1 MERKRRIL
9 FLACGAALS
18 AALAVPPGASAETL
32 AYLIGDAA
40 RYVYSSD
47 GSVRF
52 DSFQYVPTVGA
63 PNAADVTILPHAS
76 VLQGFLLEGTF
87 SVINGNSLNALL
99 GYNAT
104 VVSSD
109 ASFVFSEAKLNL
121 VESLATGS
129 WSPSFGSSAFVAEK
143 VDSLA
148 LGNLS
153 VATLTVAQSAVQE
166 PVLTDL
172 EPLMNFGK
180 ALGVLT
186 NIGLTAM
193 PGAMSEATVK
203 KFSVNFEVVPEPA
216 SGLLLLGLC
225 GVAALRRR

>member
-1 MERKRRIL
+1 L
-9 FLACGAALS
+9 GAAL
-18 AALAVPPGASAETL
+18 AGPPGASAVSL

-40 RYVYSSD
+40 RYVDSSD
-47 GSVRF
+47 GTVRF

-153 VATLTVAQSAVQE
+153 VTTLTVARSAVQE

-172 EPLMNFGK
+172 EPLTNFGK